1 MRVAIIGLG
10 ASGTAITTELLM
22 MNNLGKMIV

>member
-10 ASGTAITTELLM
+10 ASGTAITTELL
-22 MNNLGKMIV
+22 NDEQFGEMIV